1 MRLFG
6 LNANNVKMGGRVIV
20 PCRLVYERNDFMA
33 AEYSAVMLQTIG
45 VDSNILFNNGFR
57 ACQKGF
63 ISHRDDSGVFFLKGA
78 SNGCRATYRVT
89 FDGNIAASAATDGG
103 VVGQISV
110 ALTINGEA
118 LGNATA
124 TVTVATLET
133 DVFNVSLTTFI
144 DIPCGC
150 CVTVG
155 VENVSE
161 NNSSI
166 DVTNAN
172 IIFDRVA

>member
-1 MRLFG
+1 
-6 LNANNVKMGGRVIV
+6 
-20 PCRLVYERNDFMA
+20 MA
-33 AEYSAVMLQTIG
+33 AEYSAIPVQSIA
-45 VDSNILFNNGFR
+45 VDENVIFANGSR
-57 ACQKGF
+57 ACHKGY
-63 ISHRDDSGVFFLKGA
+63 IQHRDTSGIFFLKGA
-78 SNGCRATYRVT
+78 TNGCRAVYRVT
-89 FDGNIAASAATDGG
+89 FNGNIAASAATDGG
-103 VVGQISV
+103 VVGQISI

-124 TVTVATLET
+124 TVTVAALET
-133 DVFNVSLTTFI
+133 DVFNVSVATFI

-155 VENVSE
+155 VENVSD
-161 NNSSI
+161 NGSSI